1 MLFSIGQLQNRILTF
16 VRFIHMNLTT
26 RSELNKEV
34 MHHMIKCYNQQ
45 PFDFKTY
52 CFLYQTQKDFT
63 FIPNIINLI
72 SDKTPKHTRME
83 EEVEKRKSSI
93 EIEMEKYLETELG
106 KLDITNEI
114 PLDLTVK
121 KVLYITSVP
130 TL

>member
-1 MLFSIGQLQNRILTF
+1 
-16 VRFIHMNLTT
+16 
-26 RSELNKEV
+26 
-34 MHHMIKCYNQQ
+34 
-45 PFDFKTY
+45 
-52 CFLYQTQKDFT
+52 
-63 FIPNIINLI
+63 
-72 SDKTPKHTRME
+72 ME

-93 EIEMEKYLETELG
+93 QIEMEKYLETELG